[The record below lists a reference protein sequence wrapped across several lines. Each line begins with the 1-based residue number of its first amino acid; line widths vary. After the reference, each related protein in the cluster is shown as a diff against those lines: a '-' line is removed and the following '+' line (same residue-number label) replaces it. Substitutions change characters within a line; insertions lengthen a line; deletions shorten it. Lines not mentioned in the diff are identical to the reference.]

1 MRRTNYT
8 QRSRLSMVS
17 EITVIVKDD
26 EKSLRKKFLS
36 YETYTVDDNDP
47 LIKSYIEETLSNFD
61 GEPEKVSVKI
71 SMEIN

>member
-1 MRRTNYT
+1 
-8 QRSRLSMVS
+8 MVS